1 MKNSLFQQVQQGINR
16 RDFIT
21 NSGLFLAGISF
32 LPFLSWDSAGAR
44 AEKNSTVG
52 LIVDGNR
59 SRAANRAFDLVPLP
73 DVSGNR
79 VLIKPNFNTADPA
92 PGSTHN
98 DTLRAIIDRLW
109 KEGAAEVIIGE
120 RSGPPD
126 TEEVMKEKGIFELAA
141 EKGVEVINFDQLGDN
156 KLIHFQQ
163 DDLTWN
169 DGFHVPRILQEVD
182 NIVAAGCLKTHQFGG
197 QFTMALKLAVGIIP
211 NTGTDYMNELHSSE
225 RMRDKIAEISLAY
238 QPDIYLIDGVEAFTS
253 GGPSSGKRVQADVTL
268 VGSDPVALDAAGVAI
283 LKELGS
289 TDIIMNT
296 PTFEL
301 EQIARAAEIGLG
313 VTGPEQISL
322 ISDDTAGNDYIE
334 KIKSY
339 F

>member
-1 MKNSLFQQVQQGINR
+1 MKNSLFQQVQKGINR

-32 LPFLSWDSAGAR
+32 LPFLSWNSTAAR
-44 AEKNSTVG
+44 AENKATVG
-52 LIVDGNR
+52 VIVDGNR
-59 SRAANRAFDLVPLP
+59 GQAVDRAFDLVPLP

-98 DTLRAIIDRLW
+98 DTLTAIIDRLW
-109 KEGAAEVIIGE
+109 EAGAAEVIIGE

-126 TEEVMKEKGIFELAA
+126 TEEVMKEKGIFKLAA
-141 EKGVEVINFDQLGDN
+141 EKGVEVINFDQLGDDE
-156 KLIHFQQ
+156 LIHFQQ
-163 DDLTWN
+163 DELTWN

-211 NTGTDYMNELHSSE
+211 NTGTDYMNELHGSE
-225 RMRDKIAEISLAY
+225 RMRDRIAEISLAY

-253 GGPSSGKRVQADVTL
+253 GGPSSGERVQANVTL
-268 VGSDPVALDAAGVAI
+268 VGSDPVALDATGVAI

-289 TDIIMNT
+289 TDVIMNT

-301 EQIARAAEIGLG
+301 EQLARAAEIGIG
-313 VTGPEQISL
+313 VTGSEQISL
-322 ISDDTAGNDYIE
+322 VSDDAVGNDYIE
-334 KIKSY
+334 KIKDY
-339 F
+339 L